1 METGNV
7 RETVVKQ
14 IVVHDVSKIEVR
26 CSLKNEILTTKCER
40 KKKKEEQCKR
50 TYIII
55 ILNNLELHT
64 CEVRKSM

>member
-26 CSLKNEILTTKCER
+26 CSLKNEILTMKCE
-40 KKKKEEQCKR
+40 KKRNKQK
-50 TYIII
+50 
-55 ILNNLELHT
+55 NLHHHHI
-64 CEVRKSM
+64 